1 MSVLKKK
8 SQLSLQ
14 DIIVSDIQK
23 KIEKKI
29 LKIGQMIPSEDEIR
43 KKYGVSRV
51 TVRLALDK
59 LENKNLI
66 IRKQGG
72 GTFIK
77 SKKIK
82 QTFSTA
88 KTIIDALREKNLQP
102 KIKVLFNNKKYPD
115 DYLKDI
121 LNIRGNSQIVHI
133 RRIVYLNNQ
142 PYAVLDTFLPE
153 VFKGVAD
160 IISQTK
166 NVKTTYE
173 IFEEEFDFQIKEA
186 KYDISIDRATNDIL
200 KILNL
205 KKDSYCLKNS
215 RITYSDRKKPLEL
228 TIFYYPPEKAKFEM
242 ILPRRDR
249 NILLR
254 VK

>member
-66 IRKQGG
+66 IRKQGV

-88 KTIIDALREKNLQP
+88 KTIIDALREKIYNRKL
-102 KIKVLFNNKKYPD
+102 KYYLIIKSVLM
-115 DYLKDI
+115 
-121 LNIRGNSQIVHI
+121 
-133 RRIVYLNNQ
+133 
-142 PYAVLDTFLPE
+142 
-153 VFKGVAD
+153 
-160 IISQTK
+160 II
-166 NVKTTYE
+166 
-173 IFEEEFDFQIKEA
+173 
-186 KYDISIDRATNDIL
+186 
-200 KILNL
+200 
-205 KKDSYCLKNS
+205 
-215 RITYSDRKKPLEL
+215 
-228 TIFYYPPEKAKFEM
+228 
-242 ILPRRDR
+242 
-249 NILLR
+249 
-254 VK
+254 

>member
-66 IRKQGG
+66 IRKQGV

-77 SKKIK
+77 SKKI
-82 QTFSTA
+82 FSVC
-88 KTIIDALREKNLQP
+88 KN
-102 KIKVLFNNKKYPD
+102 
-115 DYLKDI
+115 
-121 LNIRGNSQIVHI
+121 
-133 RRIVYLNNQ
+133 
-142 PYAVLDTFLPE
+142 
-153 VFKGVAD
+153 
-160 IISQTK
+160 
-166 NVKTTYE
+166 
-173 IFEEEFDFQIKEA
+173 
-186 KYDISIDRATNDIL
+186 
-200 KILNL
+200 
-205 KKDSYCLKNS
+205 
-215 RITYSDRKKPLEL
+215 
-228 TIFYYPPEKAKFEM
+228 
-242 ILPRRDR
+242 
-249 NILLR
+249 
-254 VK
+254 

>member
-66 IRKQGG
+66 IRKQGV

-88 KTIIDALREKNLQP
+88 KTIIDLSL
-102 KIKVLFNNKKYPD
+102 I
-115 DYLKDI
+115 
-121 LNIRGNSQIVHI
+121 HI
-133 RRIVYLNNQ
+133 
-142 PYAVLDTFLPE
+142 
-153 VFKGVAD
+153 
-160 IISQTK
+160 
-166 NVKTTYE
+166 
-173 IFEEEFDFQIKEA
+173 
-186 KYDISIDRATNDIL
+186 
-200 KILNL
+200 
-205 KKDSYCLKNS
+205 
-215 RITYSDRKKPLEL
+215 
-228 TIFYYPPEKAKFEM
+228 
-242 ILPRRDR
+242 
-249 NILLR
+249 
-254 VK
+254 

>member
-66 IRKQGG
+66 IRKQGV

-82 QTFSTA
+82 QTF
-88 KTIIDALREKNLQP
+88 
-102 KIKVLFNNKKYPD
+102 
-115 DYLKDI
+115 
-121 LNIRGNSQIVHI
+121 
-133 RRIVYLNNQ
+133 
-142 PYAVLDTFLPE
+142 
-153 VFKGVAD
+153 
-160 IISQTK
+160 
-166 NVKTTYE
+166 
-173 IFEEEFDFQIKEA
+173 FE
-186 KYDISIDRATNDIL
+186 
-200 KILNL
+200 
-205 KKDSYCLKNS
+205 
-215 RITYSDRKKPLEL
+215 
-228 TIFYYPPEKAKFEM
+228 
-242 ILPRRDR
+242 
-249 NILLR
+249 
-254 VK
+254 

>member
-66 IRKQGG
+66 IRKQGV

-77 SKKIK
+77 VKKLNRLFQLQK
-82 QTFSTA
+82 Q
-88 KTIIDALREKNLQP
+88 L
-102 KIKVLFNNKKYPD
+102 
-115 DYLKDI
+115 
-121 LNIRGNSQIVHI
+121 
-133 RRIVYLNNQ
+133 
-142 PYAVLDTFLPE
+142 
-153 VFKGVAD
+153 
-160 IISQTK
+160 
-166 NVKTTYE
+166 
-173 IFEEEFDFQIKEA
+173 
-186 KYDISIDRATNDIL
+186 
-200 KILNL
+200 
-205 KKDSYCLKNS
+205 
-215 RITYSDRKKPLEL
+215 
-228 TIFYYPPEKAKFEM
+228 
-242 ILPRRDR
+242 
-249 NILLR
+249 
-254 VK
+254 

>member
-66 IRKQGG
+66 IRKQGV

-102 KIKVLFNNKKYPD
+102 KIKVLFNNKKCP
-115 DYLKDI
+115 
-121 LNIRGNSQIVHI
+121 
-133 RRIVYLNNQ
+133 
-142 PYAVLDTFLPE
+142 
-153 VFKGVAD
+153 
-160 IISQTK
+160 
-166 NVKTTYE
+166 
-173 IFEEEFDFQIKEA
+173 
-186 KYDISIDRATNDIL
+186 
-200 KILNL
+200 
-205 KKDSYCLKNS
+205 
-215 RITYSDRKKPLEL
+215 
-228 TIFYYPPEKAKFEM
+228 
-242 ILPRRDR
+242 
-249 NILLR
+249 
-254 VK
+254 

>member
-66 IRKQGG
+66 IRKQGV

-88 KTIIDALREKNLQP
+88 KTIIDALSL
-102 KIKVLFNNKKYPD
+102 I
-115 DYLKDI
+115 
-121 LNIRGNSQIVHI
+121 HI
-133 RRIVYLNNQ
+133 
-142 PYAVLDTFLPE
+142 
-153 VFKGVAD
+153 
-160 IISQTK
+160 
-166 NVKTTYE
+166 
-173 IFEEEFDFQIKEA
+173 
-186 KYDISIDRATNDIL
+186 
-200 KILNL
+200 
-205 KKDSYCLKNS
+205 
-215 RITYSDRKKPLEL
+215 
-228 TIFYYPPEKAKFEM
+228 
-242 ILPRRDR
+242 
-249 NILLR
+249 
-254 VK
+254 